1 MASYLSSSYLLSM
14 SLNYTMTLPTSHELR
29 RSKMVRK
36 KVLRRKHCYWHQVA
50 KAMLELGLK
59 PTVVGHIIKD
69 VFPETEINGRHIG
82 AFKRRLIKDGELMVP
97 DKVTMKRNEAS
108 QMAKGLVST
117 EDLFIYKCMVGSTKR
132 TLKCFEFKFK
142 GEEKDVLMEVD
153 EWLLNM
159 DHTEP
164 KA

>member
-1 MASYLSSSYLLSM
+1 MASYLSSLYHTRANLS
-14 SLNYTMTLPTSHELR
+14 STMTLPTSHEMR
-29 RSKMVRK
+29 DSKMLRK
-36 KVLRRKHCYWHQVA
+36 KILRRKHCYWHQVA
-50 KAMLELGLK
+50 KTMLEFGLK

-82 AFKRRLIKDGELMVP
+82 AYKRRLIKDGELIVP
-97 DKVTMKRNEAS
+97 DKATMKRNEAS
-108 QMAKGLVST
+108 QLAKGLVST

-132 TLKCFEFKFK
+132 TLRCFEFKFK

-153 EWLLNM
+153 TWFSNM
-159 DHTEP
+159 VHTEP

>member
-1 MASYLSSSYLLSM
+1 
-14 SLNYTMTLPTSHELR
+14 
-29 RSKMVRK
+29 MVRK
-36 KVLRRKHCYWHQVA
+36 KVLRRKHCYWHQLA
-50 KAMLELGLK
+50 KAMLEFGLK

-82 AFKRRLIKDGELMVP
+82 AYKRRLIKDDELIVP
-97 DKVTMKRNEAS
+97 DKATMKRNEAS
-108 QMAKGLVST
+108 QLAKGLVST

-132 TLKCFEFKFK
+132 TLRCFEFKFK

-153 EWLLNM
+153 TWLSNM
-159 DHTEP
+159 VHTEP

>member
-1 MASYLSSSYLLSM
+1 
-14 SLNYTMTLPTSHELR
+14 
-29 RSKMVRK
+29 MVRK
-36 KVLRRKHCYWHQVA
+36 KVLRRKHCYWHQLA
-50 KAMLELGLK
+50 KAMLEFGLK

-82 AFKRRLIKDGELMVP
+82 AYKRRLIKDDELKVP
-97 DKVTMKRNEAS
+97 ASYDGKHGATMKRNEAS
-108 QMAKGLVST
+108 QLAKGLVST

-132 TLKCFEFKFK
+132 TLRCFEFKFK

-153 EWLLNM
+153 TWLSNM
-159 DHTEP
+159 VHTEP

>member
-1 MASYLSSSYLLSM
+1 MRA
-14 SLNYTMTLPTSHELR
+14 NQNFTMTLPTSHELR
-29 RSKMVRK
+29 GSKMVRR
-36 KVLRRKHCYWHQVA
+36 KVLRRKHCYWHHVA
-50 KAMLELGLK
+50 KTMLELGLK
-59 PTVVGHIIKD
+59 PTIVGHIIRD
-69 VFPETEINGRHIG
+69 VFPETEVNGRHIG
-82 AFKRRLIKDGELMVP
+82 AFKRRLIKDGELMIP
-97 DKVTMKRNEAS
+97 DKPTMKRNEAS
-108 QMAKGLVST
+108 QVAKELVST

>member
-1 MASYLSSSYLLSM
+1 
-14 SLNYTMTLPTSHELR
+14 
-29 RSKMVRK
+29 
-36 KVLRRKHCYWHQVA
+36 
-50 KAMLELGLK
+50 MLELGLK
-59 PTVVGHIIKD
+59 PTIVGHIIRD

-82 AFKRRLIKDGELMVP
+82 AFKRRLIKDGELKIP

-108 QMAKGLVST
+108 QLAKGLVST

-153 EWLLNM
+153 KWLLNM
-159 DHTEP
+159 DHTEL